1 MKAHIPASARLTRR
15 QKQIVREY
23 DASVA
28 NENFQRFVKLSIVSL
43 HEKFG
48 FGHDR
53 CADFLGEISK
63 LAEEAEKDP
72 IFWSHIDRVVL
83 NELKMTFD
91 RENYEEVDR

>member
-23 DASVA
+23 DSSIV

-48 FGHDR
+48 FG
-53 CADFLGEISK
+53 
-63 LAEEAEKDP
+63 
-72 IFWSHIDRVVL
+72 
-83 NELKMTFD
+83 MTDARTFSE
-91 RENYEEVDR
+91 RFPNLRKKRKKTKSSGSTAMML